1 MKTKLL
7 LVCFLVL
14 FCMGKAQIVNI
25 PDANFKSKLL
35 ESSANNQIAQNL
47 SGSYFAIDA
56 NNDGEIQ
63 VSEALQVKELK
74 MIYPN
79 TFAMIQSYD
88 GILSFANI
96 KSLTID
102 YANVPSDPFV
112 ISNLTSLN
120 TLNVKFGNYDPGT
133 IKVSGCPALKNLS
146 IYGIILETLSN
157 NPLIEN
163 FSLYSQTVSN
173 EIITEIEHLT
183 HLKNLEFREFIDGIG
198 NAYLDLSNHPN
209 LLSLNVIC
217 TNLNVNVSG
226 CPLLNSITL
235 NATDDPYNFIYTPS
249 VKINSSNC
257 PSLVNYTVGE
267 YFDIVAE
274 IISDNCP
281 GLLNFSSE
289 YGDVTLSFNSCINL
303 KTIDVRNL
311 RTLSVNNCSNLE
323 TIKALRFR
331 DTSLDLSNKGL
342 NSLKNLEISY
352 ISPFSPSIVD
362 SGSLTNL
369 NVQGITSLEVLECAN
384 HEITNLNV
392 AGCTGLQTL
401 DCSKNKLP
409 TLDLGSATNL
419 QTVDCSN
426 NLLTSLLIKNGMNET
441 VEFLN
446 NPDLMYICCD
456 NSQMQDIQNQA
467 AMYGYTNC
475 IIDGSCNAALA
486 SIESG
491 PKTDENKISIYPVPA
506 KDEITIKV
514 EANIISV
521 ALYDAQGRILKQE
534 KTDSKSTKIN
544 MQSYPSGVYYL
555 KINTE
560 KGSILKKA
568 VKS

>member
-1 MKTKLL
+1 
-7 LVCFLVL
+7 
-14 FCMGKAQIVNI
+14 MGKAQIVNI

-63 VSEALQVKELK
+63 VSEALQVGELK

-133 IKVSGCPALKNLS
+133 IKVSGCTALKNLS
-146 IYGIILETLSN
+146 IYGIILETLNN

-163 FSLYSQTVSN
+163 FSLYSQTVSSD
-173 EIITEIEHLT
+173 IITKIEHLT

-209 LLSLNVIC
+209 LLSLKVIC

-226 CPLLNSITL
+226 CSLLNSITL
-235 NATDDPYNFIYTPS
+235 NATDDPSNFIYTPF

-267 YFDIVAE
+267 YFDIIAE

-289 YGDVTLSFNSCINL
+289 YGDVTLSFNNCINL

-311 RTLSVNNCSNLE
+311 TTLSVNNCSNLE
-323 TIKALRFR
+323 AIKALR
-331 DTSLDLSNKGL
+331 
-342 NSLKNLEISY
+342 
-352 ISPFSPSIVD
+352 
-362 SGSLTNL
+362 
-369 NVQGITSLEVLECAN
+369 
-384 HEITNLNV
+384 
-392 AGCTGLQTL
+392 
-401 DCSKNKLP
+401 LP
-409 TLDLGSATNL
+409 LW
-419 QTVDCSN
+419 QV
-426 NLLTSLLIKNGMNET
+426 
-441 VEFLN
+441 
-446 NPDLMYICCD
+446 
-456 NSQMQDIQNQA
+456 
-467 AMYGYTNC
+467 
-475 IIDGSCNAALA
+475 
-486 SIESG
+486 
-491 PKTDENKISIYPVPA
+491 
-506 KDEITIKV
+506 
-514 EANIISV
+514 
-521 ALYDAQGRILKQE
+521 
-534 KTDSKSTKIN
+534 
-544 MQSYPSGVYYL
+544 
-555 KINTE
+555 
-560 KGSILKKA
+560 
-568 VKS
+568 